1 MVGMHVSDQHHVD
14 LFGLIPGQFQ
24 IRLQLVQTWPKPLA
38 RTRVDQNKL
47 VASVD
52 QVRIDRRRNLI
63 PLERAMQQR
72 IDLRVSR
79 VGEQFLRIEVKHTI
93 EQRCDLEVAQHH
105 SIEARGLR
113 FDLWRC
119 PLRARRK
126 RQRTQRGH
134 AVLVDGMSGSQM
146 FSPKR
151 CCQVEE
157 VVEVLMCSVQTF
169 LRSSTRRS
177 GRRIQCAA
185 RKSRTAAIVAAGASS
200 ISQWPAFGTTTSWTF
215 VAALRM
221 TTATLAPKAF
231 SAPMASTGI
240 ASFVSIALTL
250 SASSFWPIARNWA
263 NAECIAPGL
272 A

>member
-1 MVGMHVSDQHHVD
+1 MIGMHVSDQHQVD
-14 LFGLIPGQFQ
+14 LLWLISSQFQ
-24 IRLQLVQTWPKPLA
+24 IRLQLVQAWPKRLA
-38 RTRVDQNKL
+38 CTRVDQNKL

-63 PLERAMQQR
+63 PLERAMQQL

-126 RQRTQRGH
+126 RQRTQRGP

-157 VVEVLMCSVQTF
+157 GRGGAHVFRSDVLEEFNAKEWPPDSV
-169 LRSSTRRS
+169 R
-177 GRRIQCAA
+177 C
-185 RKSRTAAIVAAGASS
+185 
-200 ISQWPAFGTTTSWTF
+200 
-215 VAALRM
+215 
-221 TTATLAPKAF
+221 
-231 SAPMASTGI
+231 
-240 ASFVSIALTL
+240 
-250 SASSFWPIARNWA
+250 
-263 NAECIAPGL
+263 EE
-272 A
+272 